1 MAKAKHQSLK
11 QAAKPANRQLKR
23 VVKSAKNAAKS
34 GSTKSKVSNIR
45 EHIEKFSDLSGDR
58 RDCAGIWML
67 IKGDNSKYKTD
78 EEIKNLIKAK
88 GYETLLGE
96 IS

>member
-11 QAAKPANRQLKR
+11 EAAKPANRQLKR
-23 VVKSAKNAAKS
+23 AMKSANKGAKS
-34 GSTKSKVSNIR
+34 ASTKSKVSNIK
-45 EHIEKFSDLSGDR
+45 EHIEKLSGDR
-58 RDCAGIWML
+58 RDCFGIWML
-67 IKGDNSKYKTD
+67 IKHDSSIYKTD
-78 EEIKNLIKAK
+78 EEIINLIKAK

>member
-11 QAAKPANRQLKR
+11 LAAKPANRQLKR
-23 VVKSAKNAAKS
+23 AMKSANKGAKS
-34 GSTKSKVSNIR
+34 VSKVSNIK
-45 EHIEKFSDLSGDR
+45 EHIEKLSGAR
-58 RDCAGIWML
+58 TDCASIWIL
-67 IKGDNSKYKTD
+67 IKHDSSKYKTD
-78 EEIKNLIKAK
+78 DEIKNLIKAK

>member
-11 QAAKPANRQLKR
+11 EAAKPANRQLKR
-23 VVKSAKNAAKS
+23 AMKNANKGA
-34 GSTKSKVSNIR
+34 STKSKVSNIR